1 MNNIRY
7 QQIVVIT
14 GCMLAMLT
22 AQISF
27 AQESLTTG
35 ANEIYYVNNGKSN
48 SLTLDK
54 PFNSNAEVA
63 IQSTTD
69 YQAYGAH
76 SDTLN
81 TNVAMNFSYNGEY
94 QDPSSD
100 LVYLRARDYDAGTQR
115 FIAQDNANVWNKYNF
130 ADSNPIMNIDPSGHF
145 SITNVWKHSSSGLL
159 MTLIMSGVIFTGGYL
174 GIAELAALGAES
186 VATSEAAGV
195 ATEGLEAGAT
205 ATAESTDVA
214 EGSSAALTQSA
225 NDSVAGEDAN
235 GIVDTQEADIDAQE
249 HSVVGTQE
257 GGSAEATNPN
267 EAKFFSCV
275 SRKTELRFGLFSEAL
290 SAVGVIGTYG
300 SHFSP
305 FLKKYEGVWGF
316 LDYFGGGAAFGL
328 IKGLK
333 FADYVENASQTTN
346 YLLRAANGVM
356 RLYRMP
362 FGRFAQTNFIRSAS
376 AGMAYMTVK
385 TPFLMASYAGADAV
399 YDATNHGED
408 LPDWV

>member
-1 MNNIRY
+1 MMCKKLLELSAYFFLIGM
-7 QQIVVIT
+7 T
-14 GCMLAMLT
+14 
-22 AQISF
+22 QISF
-27 AQESLTTG
+27 AQELLATG
-35 ANEIYYVNNGKSN
+35 TNDIYYVNNGKSN

-54 PFNSNAEVA
+54 PTNSNAVVA

-69 YQAYGAH
+69 YQAYGVH

-81 TNVAMNFSYNGEY
+81 TNVATNFSYNGEY

-115 FIAQDNANVWNKYNF
+115 FITQDNANVWNKYNF

-145 SITNVWKHSSSGLL
+145 SMSNVWHHATSGLF

-186 VATSEAAGV
+186 VATSEVAGV

-205 ATAESTDVA
+205 ATAEATDVA

-225 NDSVAGEDAN
+225 NDDVQASEAG
-235 GIVDTQEADIDAQE
+235 VDAQAGD
-249 HSVVGTQE
+249 SQLNE
-257 GGSAEATNPN
+257 GIYTRVTAEATNPN

-275 SRKTELRFGLFSEAL
+275 SRKTELRFGLLGEAA
-290 SAVGVIGTYG
+290 SAVGVTGTYG

-305 FLKKYEGVWGF
+305 FLKKYESIWTV
-316 LDYFGGGAAFGL
+316 LDYVGGGAAFGL

-333 FADYVENASQTTN
+333 FADYVENAAQTSN
-346 YLLRAANGVM
+346 YLLRGANGLNQLMLSGV
-356 RLYRMP
+356 RCFSSRI
-362 FGRFAQTNFIRSAS
+362 AETNFMRSATAGFSYVIVKMPLLLGAYS
-376 AGMAYMTVK
+376 AT
-385 TPFLMASYAGADAV
+385 DAV
-399 YDATNHGED
+399 YNATNHGEE
-408 LPDWV
+408 LPDGF